1 MIIRN
6 EHKKQFTK
14 VDTELARNGTFRP
27 EELGLYVAMLTH
39 TDNWDFHEKALS
51 RELCTTPEEIR
62 SILVRLEMKGFAV
75 SRTSRYGTT
84 WDLIEKP
91 DEVSNDDDFPP
102 QEEDGIWLIKQPHFD
117 AEQDCE
123 ASEDGVGQK
132 LIAFAQQMR
141 RDAAAQKTGAS
152 GLPNAN
158 G

>member
-1 MIIRN
+1 MSIYL
-6 EHKKQFTK
+6 
-14 VDTELARNGTFRP
+14 D
-27 EELGLYVAMLTH
+27 
-39 TDNWDFHEKALS
+39 
-51 RELCTTPEEIR
+51 REGKSHAKCFACNAHYD
-62 SILVRLEMKGFAV
+62 SI
-75 SRTSRYGTT
+75 
-84 WDLIEKP
+84 DLIARKHNLN
-91 DEVSNDDDFPP
+91 VSNDDDFPP